1 LRNLLLARGMRREGK
16 KWKCLGSELMDLEEE
31 EEGEEVEE
39 GMMIGEVEE
48 DDTRERVRNGSF
60 EVKRILRSEKE
71 NRLYYLSLADERR

>member
-1 LRNLLLARGMRREGK
+1 MRREGK
-16 KWKCLGSELMDLEEE
+16 KWKCLGSELRDLEEE

>member
-1 LRNLLLARGMRREGK
+1 
-16 KWKCLGSELMDLEEE
+16 
-31 EEGEEVEE
+31 
-39 GMMIGEVEE
+39 MIGEVEE

>member
-1 LRNLLLARGMRREGK
+1 MRREGK